1 MRAEPVRR
9 PSRRETTDQG
19 FDLVIEARQ
28 PVQTYWMEAWRAR
41 ELVLFLAGRDLLVR
55 YKQTAVGIAWSV
67 LRPVITMLVF
77 TFVFSRVARLPSES
91 DAPYAVLVYAAML
104 PYTFFAGAFSDASGS
119 LVASASIITKVYFPR
134 VLVPLSAV
142 AVSAV
147 DFLISLLV
155 LLALMLAL
163 HATFSW
169 RLLLLPVLLLPA
181 LLTALGL
188 GLGLGALN
196 VKYRDVRH
204 LVPLLTQFSLY
215 LSPVGYS
222 SSVVPDA
229 WRLAYS
235 VNPLVG
241 VIDAFRWAVLHSA
254 APLYAPAQWLAW
266 IISALCVLWGVWTF
280 RRFER
285 EFADVI

>member
-1 MRAEPVRR
+1 M
-9 PSRRETTDQG
+9 
-19 FDLVIEARQ
+19 
-28 PVQTYWMEAWRAR
+28 
-41 ELVLFLAGRDLLVR
+41 
-55 YKQTAVGIAWSV
+55 
-67 LRPVITMLVF
+67 
-77 TFVFSRVARLPSES
+77 
-91 DAPYAVLVYAAML
+91 
-104 PYTFFAGAFSDASGS
+104 
-119 LVASASIITKVYFPR
+119 
-134 VLVPLSAV
+134 
-142 AVSAV
+142 
-147 DFLISLLV
+147 
-155 LLALMLAL
+155 
-163 HATFSW
+163 
-169 RLLLLPVLLLPA
+169 RLLLLPLLLLPA

-241 VIDAFRWAVLHSA
+241 VIDAFRWAVLDSA
-254 APLYAPAQWLAW
+254 APLYLPAQWLAW
-266 IISALCVLWGVWTF
+266 AVSAACVLWGVSTF